1 MPSALS
7 CNGSR
12 VLSPAEADAIRAVI
26 SKPSSRALFDLL
38 LYTGLRFAEV
48 RQLAADPSI
57 LDQERGTLAIRS
69 TKAKARQVGRNV
81 ILGDRGRA
89 AVAAFL
95 EAGGKMPAHVTA
107 WQQNLI
113 AWSRAAGLAPLSGPT
128 AAGNPAGMTTRT
140 TRKTWESWLL
150 AACPAEIVRITL
162 SQGHSETIALRHY
175 LNVSWT
181 AEEREAIAAEVGGWC
196 R

>member
-12 VLSPAEADAIRAVI
+12 VLSPAEASAIRSAIVR
-26 SKPSSRALFDLL
+26 PSSRALFDIL
-38 LYTGLRFAEV
+38 LYSGLRFSEV

-57 LDQERGTLAIRS
+57 FDQERGMIAIRS

-95 EAGGKMPAHVTA
+95 EAGAKVPAHVTA

-113 AWSRAAGLAPLSGPT
+113 AWSKAAGLAPLPGS
-128 AAGNPAGMTTRT
+128 AAGNPAGITART

-150 AACPAEIVRITL
+150 AACPAEITRITL
-162 SQGHSETIALRHY
+162 SQGHNETIALRHY

-181 AEEREAIAAEVGGWC
+181 VEEREAIQVEVTGWC